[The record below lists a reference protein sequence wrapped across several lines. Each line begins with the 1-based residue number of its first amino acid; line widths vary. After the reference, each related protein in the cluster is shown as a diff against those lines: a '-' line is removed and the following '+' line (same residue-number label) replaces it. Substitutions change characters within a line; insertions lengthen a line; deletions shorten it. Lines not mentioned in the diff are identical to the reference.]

1 MEIEERD
8 SSEVVRAEEVP
19 EGTRILNPVF
29 DATPPEYIDAIITE
43 VGVVP
48 ASAAYE
54 IIVKELGHEFIFD
67 RNERW

>member
-1 MEIEERD
+1 
-8 SSEVVRAEEVP
+8 VVRAEEVP

-48 ASAAYE
+48 PSAAYE
-54 IIVKELGHEFIFD
+54 IIVRELGHEFIFD
-67 RNERW
+67 RNEKW